1 MRVSSNRR
9 IEAQNKNGGV
19 NFMRQLIIIGTI
31 LAIVILIIPTML
43 VLAFQGNET
52 EPIVNSTSVTTAT
65 TIKEEVAQR
74 PENATVAVFRTQ
86 ARVIEQPDFE
96 DYIIGVIASEM
107 PADFSLEALK
117 AQALTARTYILKL
130 MLNPTDMNLPDGAI
144 VSDTVTHQV
153 YHNNSELQK
162 IWGNDYDWK
171 IAKITDAV
179 QATRNQIITYN
190 GAPITATFFSTSNGF
205 TENSED
211 YWQNEIPYLRS
222 VESPWDKNSPRYTT
236 EKTVSAQQFYN
247 SLGVKLPGDGTVGQI
262 SARTESG
269 RVATVLIN
277 GKTFTGREI
286 REKLDLDS
294 SDFQWKRSG
303 DSVVIQTKGWGHGVG
318 MSQYGADG
326 MAKDGKN
333 YQEIIMHYYNGVE
346 ISSIEPYLASVTSA
360 P

>member
-1 MRVSSNRR
+1 
-9 IEAQNKNGGV
+9 
-19 NFMRQLIIIGTI
+19 MRQFIIIGAI
-31 LAIVILIIPTML
+31 LTSFILIIPTML

-52 EPIVNSTSVTTAT
+52 AEILNAT
-65 TIKEEVAQR
+65 FVQTPNTISEAVQR
-74 PENATVAVFRTQ
+74 PENASIAVFRTKT
-86 ARVIEQPDFE
+86 AVIEQTDFE

-130 MLNPTDMNLPDGAI
+130 MLTPADTNLPDGAI
-144 VSDTVTHQV
+144 VTDTVMHQV
-153 YHNNSELQK
+153 YHNDSELQK
-162 IWGNDYDWK
+162 MWGNDYDWK
-171 IAKITDAV
+171 ITRIREAV
-179 QATRNQIITYN
+179 QETRNQIITYE

-211 YWQNEIPYLRS
+211 YWQNVFPYLRS
-222 VESPWDKNSPRYTT
+222 VESPWDLSSPRYIA
-236 EKTVSAQQFYN
+236 EKTFSAQQFYEA
-247 SLGVKLPGDGTVGQI
+247 LGVRLPGDGTIGQI

-277 GKTFTGREI
+277 GQTFTGREI

-303 DSVVIQTKGWGHGVG
+303 DSVVIETKGWGHGVG

-326 MAKDGKN
+326 MAKAGKN
-333 YQEIIMHYYNGVE
+333 YQEIIKHYYNGVE
-346 ISSIEPYLASVTSA
+346 ISSLEPYLARLTSA
-360 P
+360 VKN